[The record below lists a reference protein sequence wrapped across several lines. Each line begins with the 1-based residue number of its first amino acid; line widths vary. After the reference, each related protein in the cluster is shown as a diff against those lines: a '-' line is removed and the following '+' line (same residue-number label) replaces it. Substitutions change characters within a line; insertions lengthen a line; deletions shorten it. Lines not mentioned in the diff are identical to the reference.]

1 MGVVNFKTIRT
12 EKIEHLSRKNFQS
25 PKAKAESIMGKK
37 ELCDLI
43 IAAYLEKHASKAIVT
58 SFKKH
63 ADINEDNLDRYDK
76 FLDILECSTK
86 MAQLIDHDSSKNGEV
101 QINGKNQEKS
111 SSNEDEDDDK
121 VKKRKLSS
129 HDTNQ
134 ATGQSKRKKENVT
147 TPKNS
152 PFRRVESE
160 KIEITNLALRDN
172 SYKSFDTY
180 GAKAN
185 KDLIVT
191 QGKSFRHEKTKKKR
205 GSYRGGEI
213 NTGVNSIKF
222 DSD

>member
-1 MGVVNFKTIRT
+1 MGLR
-12 EKIEHLSRKNFQS
+12 IEINEVFFFEAIFQL
-25 PKAKAESIMGKK
+25 EEEIMAKK

-43 IAAYLEKHASKAIVT
+43 IAAYLEKHASKSIVT

-63 ADINEDNLDRYDK
+63 ANINEDNLDKYDK
-76 FLDILECSTK
+76 FLDILECTTK
-86 MAQLIDHDSSKNGEV
+86 MAQLIAPANDQDKDQDDKIDVMET
-101 QINGKNQEKS
+101 NGKNEKS
-111 SSNEDEDDDK
+111 SSNSDTTDEDENK
-121 VKKRKLSS
+121 KKRKLSN
-129 HDTNQ
+129 DTKSP
-134 ATGQSKRKKENVT
+134 AVLKKKKENGT

-152 PFRRVESE
+152 PFRRVESD
-160 KIEITNLALRDN
+160 KIEITNAALRDN

-180 GAKAN
+180 GAKAS

-213 NTGVNSIKF
+213 NMGVNSVKF

>member
-1 MGVVNFKTIRT
+1 MGRV
-12 EKIEHLSRKNFQS
+12 HGDLSRKNFQS
-25 PKAKAESIMGKK
+25 PNPKAKAELIMGNK

-101 QINGKNQEKS
+101 QIYGKNQEKS

-160 KIEITNLALRDN
+160 KIQITNLALGTIRTRV
-172 SYKSFDTY
+172 STPMGQRLTRISLSLR
-180 GAKAN
+180 AKAS
-185 KDLIVT
+185 V
-191 QGKSFRHEKTKKKR
+191 TKKPR
-205 GSYRGGEI
+205 RNG
-213 NTGVNSIKF
+213 
-222 DSD
+222 

>member
-1 MGVVNFKTIRT
+1 MG

-25 PKAKAESIMGKK
+25 PKAKAELIMGKK

-63 ADINEDNLDRYDK
+63 ANINEDNLDKYDK
-76 FLDILECSTK
+76 FLDILECTTK
-86 MAQLIDHDSSKNGEV
+86 MAQLIAPANDQDKDQDDKIDVMET
-101 QINGKNQEKS
+101 NGKNEKS
-111 SSNEDEDDDK
+111 SSTSDTTDEDENM
-121 VKKRKLSS
+121 KKRKLPN
-129 HDTNQ
+129 DTKSP
-134 ATGQSKRKKENVT
+134 AVIKKKKENGT

-160 KIEITNLALRDN
+160 KIEITNVALRDN

-180 GAKAN
+180 GAKAS

-205 GSYRGGEI
+205 GSYRGGEM
-213 NTGVNSIKF
+213 NMGVNSVKF
-222 DSD
+222 